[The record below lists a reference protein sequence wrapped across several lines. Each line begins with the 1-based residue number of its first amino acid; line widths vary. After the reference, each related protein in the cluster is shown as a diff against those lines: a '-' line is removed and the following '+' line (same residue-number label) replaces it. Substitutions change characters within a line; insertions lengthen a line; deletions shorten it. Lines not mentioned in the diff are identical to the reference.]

1 MNRLLRILAVAVLA
15 VCPLAACSDY
25 TKDVEAVRQDRTVT
39 QDQTNDA
46 LALQLA
52 GARGKVEWVGDRPD
66 KDKDDQYIV
75 ADPHKLAGAR
85 VKVEWVGDRP
95 DKYKDNEYI
104 VAVTAKIE
112 RITRAGAKRQI
123 ELQFIRNRQNQRISS
138 AQLTTDGAP
147 QGLVG
152 GALNLLLM
160 QLE

>member
-52 GARGKVEWVGDRPD
+52 GARGKVEWV
-66 KDKDDQYIV
+66 
-75 ADPHKLAGAR
+75 A
-85 VKVEWVGDRP
+85 DRP

-123 ELQFIRNRQNQRISS
+123 ELQFIRNRQNQRISFE
-138 AQLTTDGAP
+138 QLTIDGQP

>member
-1 MNRLLRILAVAVLA
+1 MEAGHAPAPAAPMRRAIVVLIGVLLVAAFGLS
-15 VCPLAACSDY
+15 ACSDY
-25 TKDVEAVRQDRTVT
+25 TKDIDAVRQDRTVT

-52 GARGKVEWVGDRPD
+52 GARG
-66 KDKDDQYIV
+66 
-75 ADPHKLAGAR
+75 
-85 VKVEWVGDRP
+85 KVEWVGDRP

-123 ELQFIRNRQNQRISS
+123 ELQFIRNRQNQQISFE
-138 AQLTTDGAP
+138 QLTIDGQP

>member
-1 MNRLLRILAVAVLA
+1 MRRPLLVLISLLLVAL
-15 VCPLAACSDY
+15 PLAACGDY
-25 TKDVEAVRQDRTVT
+25 SKDIDAVRQDRTVT
-39 QDQTNDA
+39 KDQTNEA

-52 GARGKVEWVGDRPD
+52 GARG
-66 KDKDDQYIV
+66 
-75 ADPHKLAGAR
+75 
-85 VKVEWVGDRP
+85 KVEWVGDRP

-112 RITRAGAKRQI
+112 RISRVGAKRQI
-123 ELQFIRNRQNQRISS
+123 ELQFIRNRQNQQISFE
-138 AQLTTDGAP
+138 QLTIDGQP

>member
-1 MNRLLRILAVAVLA
+1 MRRHLIVLLGVLAVAA
-15 VCPLAACSDY
+15 SGLAACSDY
-25 TKDVEAVRQDRTVT
+25 TKDIDAVRQDRTVT

-52 GARGKVEWVGDRPD
+52 GARGKVEWVGD
-66 KDKDDQYIV
+66 
-75 ADPHKLAGAR
+75 H
-85 VKVEWVGDRP
+85 P

-123 ELQFIRNRQNQRISS
+123 ELQFIRNRQNQQISFE
-138 AQLTTDGAP
+138 QLTIDGQP

>member
-1 MNRLLRILAVAVLA
+1 MRRAIVVLIGVLLVAAFGLS
-15 VCPLAACSDY
+15 ACSDY
-25 TKDVEAVRQDRTVT
+25 TKDIDAVRQDRTVT

-52 GARGKVEWVGDRPD
+52 GARG
-66 KDKDDQYIV
+66 
-75 ADPHKLAGAR
+75 
-85 VKVEWVGDRP
+85 KVEWVGDRP

-123 ELQFIRNRQNQRISS
+123 ELQFIRNRQNQQISFE
-138 AQLTTDGAP
+138 QLTIDGQP